1 VLSRVLLAVSLGGL
15 IASVGCASAQ
25 ATGKP
30 SDRPALIVPAPP
42 PRIIEPAIEP
52 PPPEPVAELPPPPS
66 SAPPRTSRPPAPK
79 PAATEARAEAKP
91 GEAKPGEQKPVDLPP
106 VDPPPPVS
114 PSAQL
119 RTPQTSDTSAAA
131 KNVRVTIDTAS
142 GLLNTVD
149 YAPLSNVRKKAYND
163 AKLFMKQ
170 AEDALKQGNLV
181 FAQAVA
187 NKAETLA
194 KELAGR

>member
-1 VLSRVLLAVSLGGL
+1 MSLGGL
-15 IASVGCASAQ
+15 VASLGCASAQ
-25 ATGKP
+25 AKGKP
-30 SDRPALIVPAPP
+30 ADRPALVVPAPP
-42 PRIIEPAIEP
+42 LRIIEPATEP

-66 SAPPRTSRPPAPK
+66 SPPRTSRPPAPK
-79 PAATEARAEAKP
+79 PAATDARAEAKA
-91 GEAKPGEQKPVDLPP
+91 GEPKPGESKPVEPAP

-131 KNVRVTIDTAS
+131 KNVRVTIDTAN
-142 GLLNTVD
+142 GLLSTVD

-163 AKLFMKQ
+163 AKLFMQ
-170 AEDALKQGNLV
+170 QSEDALKQGNLV
-181 FAQAVA
+181 YAQAMA